1 MPQLIAQKRIFAI
14 ELSNNS
20 KNLQQAIAADDI
32 DIASADERRC
42 PHQWDASGK
51 MLIAWPDVAFAAS
64 TASAAAA
71 AVTGLSAMV
80 A

>member
-32 DIASADERRC
+32 DIASADGHKY
-42 PHQWDASGK
+42 PHQRDALAK
-51 MLIAWPDVAFAAS
+51 MLVAWPVVAFAAS
-64 TASAAAA
+64 NAFAAA